1 MPEKIMVRTLRR
13 ADTAK
18 LERLL
23 GRIPIFSKKEI
34 EVAMELINIAAL
46 NPEQTD
52 YNVFVLEEENKILG
66 YYCAGRRA
74 LTDGVYDLYW
84 IAADPDAARKGIG
97 RELLTHAE
105 EFVKENKGRWML
117 AETSSK
123 DVYSGTRNFYLRN
136 NYSIIA
142 SIKDFY
148 TVGDDLVV
156 FGKYFSY

>member
-1 MPEKIMVRTLRR
+1 MVRQLKQ

-18 LERLL
+18 LKSLL
-23 GRIPIFSKKEI
+23 GKITIFTKKEV

-52 YNVFVLEEENKILG
+52 YNIYVLEEDDKILG
-66 YYCAGRRA
+66 YHCTGQRA

-84 IAADPDAARKGIG
+84 IAADPDAERKGIG
-97 RELLTHAE
+97 KELLNHAE
-105 EFVKENKGRWML
+105 EFVTGRKGRWIL
-117 AETSSK
+117 AETSSRE
-123 DVYSGTRNFYLRN
+123 VYSGTRNFYMRN
-136 NYSIIA
+136 KYSIIA

-148 TVGDDLVV
+148 AVGDDLVI